1 MGSNV
6 FGAGLR
12 ASMVSAMMRYL
23 IEKYFTLK
31 TLRSICGVVLL
42 FLLTGCVDGEDV
54 SSGND
59 SNFEAQGSCW
69 QANII
74 SLLLSQVDDLFS
86 KTSDKV
92 TSGGGAGVILLA
104 FSIWMAFKLLKILP
118 SFKEENI
125 GEVWTEIGQRLF
137 LCSFCAWAV
146 SNDAMIMEVIN
157 LFVVPIYNTLLELGA
172 DVLGQEQVASVNLG
186 IFGEVTF
193 NGSYNRCEAG
203 TLNPSDIRGGIE
215 PMAACLTCSISDKL
229 NTGIKI
235 SLGTMATANLGG
247 ILVGLMMLLIFI
259 AAKFCFTFCV
269 IDALFRINFA
279 VFLFPV
285 LIMGIPFPYTRKWS
299 KHGFLMFINSAGIL
313 LFLAIL
319 IGASIKAITF
329 IFNDYSS
336 SLTKENV
343 EGMGPVLLS
352 MFMLSLLFINIPDMA
367 VSLANKF
374 IGGGGTDAFQK
385 KVSKFIIRV
394 VKKTASVALSA
405 VTQGATDNITKSLE
419 KYESLREAIDTVKQK
434 KNALSN
440 SLNSLAGYNDDD

>member
-1 MGSNV
+1 M

-12 ASMVSAMMRYL
+12 VNMVSAMMRYL

-31 TLRSICGVVLL
+31 TLRSICGVALL
-42 FLLTGCVDGEDV
+42 FLLTGCVDGDDI
-54 SSGND
+54 SSGNNK
-59 SNFEAQGSCW
+59 NFEAQGSCW
-69 QANII
+69 QAKII
-74 SLLLSQVDDLFS
+74 SLLLSQVDRLFS
-86 KTSDKV
+86 AASDKV

-104 FSIWMAFKLLKILP
+104 FSIWMAFRLLKILP

-146 SNDAMIMEVIN
+146 SSDTMIKEVIN

-172 DVLGQEQVASVNLG
+172 DVLGQEQVSSIDLG
-186 IFGEVTF
+186 RIFGEVTF
-193 NGSYNRCEAG
+193 SANYNRCEAG
-203 TLNPSDIRGGIE
+203 TLDPSNIRGGIE
-215 PMAACLTCSISDKL
+215 PMATCLTCSISDKL

-235 SLGTMATANLGG
+235 SLGTMATGNLGG
-247 ILVGLMMLLIFI
+247 ILVGLMTMLIFI
-259 AAKFCFTFCV
+259 AAKFCFIFCI

-285 LIMGIPFPYTRKWS
+285 LIMGVPFPNTRKWS
-299 KHGFLMFINSAGIL
+299 KQGFLMFLNSAGIL

-319 IGASIKAITF
+319 IGAAINAIVF
-329 IFNDYSS
+329 IFGDYSRGE

-352 MFMLSLLFINIPDMA
+352 MFMLSLLFVNLPNMA

-385 KVSKFIIRV
+385 KVSQFIIRT
-394 VKKTASVALSA
+394 VKKTASAVLST
-405 VTQGATDNITKSLE
+405 VTQGATDNITKTLE
-419 KYESLREAIDTVKQK
+419 KYEVTREAIDTIKHKKQAIK
-434 KNALSN
+434 N